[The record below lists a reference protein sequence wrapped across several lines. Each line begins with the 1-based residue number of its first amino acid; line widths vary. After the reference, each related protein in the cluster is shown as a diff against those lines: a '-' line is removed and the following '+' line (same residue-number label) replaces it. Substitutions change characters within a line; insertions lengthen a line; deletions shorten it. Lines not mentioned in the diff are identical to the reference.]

1 MWLCICKLTFTA
13 IGGLGLGLADNVIE
27 AYNFLALNYAAGDE
41 IFLFGFS
48 RGAYTARALAGLVS
62 AAGVL
67 DRGSLERSR
76 GLYNAYQ
83 EGKVAAYQ
91 AEYSLYA
98 NRVDARIRVV
108 GCWDTVG
115 SLGIPQ
121 TWLTWFTQA
130 NKHDE
135 FFDTNLSDSETP
147 SLTLAFVPVRFIL
160 TWYAYY

>member
-1 MWLCICKLTFTA
+1 MCVCVCVLIDCVGT
-13 IGGLGLGLADNVIE
+13 IGGLGLGLVDNVIE
-27 AYNFLALNYAAGDE
+27 AHNFLALNYETGDE

-67 DRGSLERSR
+67 DRASLERSS
-76 GLYNAYQ
+76 GMYQAYQ
-83 EGKVAAYQ
+83 EGEVAFAKFQ
-91 AEYSLYA
+91 HDYSLFA
-98 NRVDARIRVV
+98 NRREPNIKVV

-130 NKHDE
+130 NKRDE
-135 FFDTNLSDSETP
+135 FSDTNLSDRSSRHLP
-147 SLTLAFVPVRFIL
+147 CYCS
-160 TWYAYY
+160 

>member
-1 MWLCICKLTFTA
+1 MFTT

-27 AYNFLALNYAAGDE
+27 AYNFLALNYEAGDE

-48 RGAYTARALAGLVS
+48 RGAYTARALAALVS

-83 EGKVAAYQ
+83 EGEVAFATYQ
-91 AEYSLYA
+91 TQYSIYA

-130 NKHDE
+130 NKRDE
-135 FFDTNLSDSETP
+135 FFDTNLSDSESP
-147 SLTLAFVPVRFIL
+147 SPTLTFLPVRIIL
-160 TWYAYY
+160 TWYAYF